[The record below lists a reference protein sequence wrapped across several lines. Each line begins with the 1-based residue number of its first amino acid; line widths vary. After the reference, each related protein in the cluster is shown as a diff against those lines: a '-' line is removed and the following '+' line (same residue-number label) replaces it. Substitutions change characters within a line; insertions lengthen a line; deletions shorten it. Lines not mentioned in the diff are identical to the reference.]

1 MIFKKQSNLFER
13 AAMYVSLYP
22 LIALKA
28 DLALHDVGMDMV
40 LEAQRLEKI
49 SKQTIRVH
57 RIISNIIPHVSNLDD
72 LLIDAANASSLIL
85 LGEKDALN
93 GI

>member
-1 MIFKKQSNLFER
+1 
-13 AAMYVSLYP
+13 MYVSLYP

-49 SKQTIRVH
+49 SEQTIRVH
-57 RIISNIIPHVSNLDD
+57 RI
-72 LLIDAANASSLIL
+72 
-85 LGEKDALN
+85 E
-93 GI
+93 